1 MELMLMLDDV
11 DDDVAMGGG
20 VIMVM
25 LELLTTALGVGPA
38 TPTPLLLL
46 LFELLL
52 PLFELLACLL
62 ISIKRSIRPFLKF
75 SCLNL
80 QYLDCSFSATGSIL
94 SDTLSVVFGTCVGKR
109 ESNNKMMWMM
119 SVIYIINRGY

>member
-1 MELMLMLDDV
+1 MVLMVVVEVDDV
-11 DDDVAMGGG
+11 DDDVAMGD

-38 TPTPLLLL
+38 ATPPAATPPLLFNAVEPLE
-46 LFELLL
+46 ELL
-52 PLFELLACLL
+52 LFELLACLL
-62 ISIKRSIRPFLKF
+62 ISIKRSLRPFLKF

-94 SDTLSVVFGTCVGKR
+94 SDTLSVFLER
-109 ESNNKMMWMM
+109 D
-119 SVIYIINRGY
+119 

>member
-1 MELMLMLDDV
+1 MVLMLVVEV
-11 DDDVAMGGG
+11 DDDVAMGG

-38 TPTPLLLL
+38 TTPPFLFKLAVEPPPLLLL
-46 LFELLL
+46 L
-52 PLFELLACLL
+52 LFELLACLL

-80 QYLDCSFSATGSIL
+80 QYFDCSFSATGSIL
-94 SDTLSVVFGTCVGKR
+94 SDTLSVVFLERV
-109 ESNNKMMWMM
+109 
-119 SVIYIINRGY
+119 

>member
-1 MELMLMLDDV
+1 MVDDV

-25 LELLTTALGVGPA
+25 LELLPTALGVGPA
-38 TPTPLLLL
+38 TTLPPLL
-46 LFELLL
+46 FKAAVEAPPLLL

-94 SDTLSVVFGTCVGKR
+94 SDTLSVFFGTCV
-109 ESNNKMMWMM
+109 
-119 SVIYIINRGY
+119 SVCV

>member
-1 MELMLMLDDV
+1 MVLMLVEVDDV
-11 DDDVAMGGG
+11 DDEVAMGD

-38 TPTPLLLL
+38 VVPPPLL
-46 LFELLL
+46 LFELLP

-94 SDTLSVVFGTCVGKR
+94 SDTLSVFGT
-109 ESNNKMMWMM
+109 
-119 SVIYIINRGY
+119 